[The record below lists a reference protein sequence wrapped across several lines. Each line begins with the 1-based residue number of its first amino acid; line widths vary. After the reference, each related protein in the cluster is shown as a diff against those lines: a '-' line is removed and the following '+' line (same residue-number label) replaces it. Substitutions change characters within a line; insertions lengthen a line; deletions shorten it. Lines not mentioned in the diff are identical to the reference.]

1 MWRTILSGE
10 YCRYGGDEFV
20 ILVRADD
27 EAEMKELKSR
37 INQNLAELNQ
47 NARAPYDLTVSI
59 GIARAKR
66 EESLQRVI
74 EKADEVLYD
83 EKRNQQASH

>member
-1 MWRTILSGE
+1 M
-10 YCRYGGDEFV
+10 F
-20 ILVRADD
+20 VRADD
-27 EAEMKELKSR
+27 EEEMKELKSR

-47 NARAPYDLTVSI
+47 KASAPYDLTVSI